1 VISRRNF
8 FKASGLLTAT
18 AILNNIKLPVAAGGS
33 GREVSLLIDTEK
45 CTGCRTCVLACKQR
59 NGLPVEKNKFYK
71 TGEGKPFFSDDRW
84 VDIAFRKYKN
94 ESGNERWLYTR
105 LSCMHCTD
113 AACVLSCPA
122 GAIAHNDLGLV
133 ELDQEKCIGCN
144 YCISN
149 CTFNVIGY
157 DRSFNRARKCNL
169 CSDGIRKGLIPA
181 CAESCP
187 SGAIVFG
194 ERDEL
199 INLAVSRVEELR
211 KSGLPRADIYGLTE
225 LGGLKTLYIL
235 GEGKENSESA
245 YALPENPQLSIA
257 ARTWGIL
264 FKPLRAFL
272 SVAVLFALWINKN
285 EFGLKKND

>member
-1 VISRRNF
+1 
-8 FKASGLLTAT
+8 
-18 AILNNIKLPVAAGGS
+18 
-33 GREVSLLIDTEK
+33 
-45 CTGCRTCVLACKQR
+45 
-59 NGLPVEKNKFYK
+59 
-71 TGEGKPFFSDDRW
+71 
-84 VDIAFRKYKN
+84 
-94 ESGNERWLYTR
+94 
-105 LSCMHCTD
+105 MHCTD

-211 KSGLPRADIYGLTE
+211 KSGLPGLIFMD
-225 LGGLKTLYIL
+225 LQNWVGLKRSTYWVKV
-235 GEGKENSESA
+235 KENSESA

-264 FKPLRAFL
+264 F
-272 SVAVLFALWINKN
+272 
-285 EFGLKKND
+285 

>member
-1 VISRRNF
+1 
-8 FKASGLLTAT
+8 
-18 AILNNIKLPVAAGGS
+18 
-33 GREVSLLIDTEK
+33 
-45 CTGCRTCVLACKQR
+45 
-59 NGLPVEKNKFYK
+59 
-71 TGEGKPFFSDDRW
+71 
-84 VDIAFRKYKN
+84 
-94 ESGNERWLYTR
+94 
-105 LSCMHCTD
+105 MHCTD

-144 YCISN
+144 YCIST

-199 INLAVSRVEELR
+199 DRTWPLAES
-211 KSGLPRADIYGLTE
+211 KSCVKVACPGLIFMDLQNWV
-225 LGGLKTLYIL
+225 GLKRSTYWVKVKRIARVHMLCRKIRSSPLPPEPGAYYLSHYVLSCRWPFYLPCGLI
-235 GEGKENSESA
+235 KMNS
-245 YALPENPQLSIA
+245 
-257 ARTWGIL
+257 G
-264 FKPLRAFL
+264 
-272 SVAVLFALWINKN
+272 
-285 EFGLKKND
+285 